1 VNAYK
6 KEVRSTIGFGIGY
19 VLLGHTGLWVVMF
32 GSDNSVRLLG
42 LPAHYL
48 IAILLGSFGVM
59 IWSVVW
65 CIFANRLEDEIEA
78 ENAAA
83 AGGLQTKPDEMAPFP
98 ASSAAAPGEF
108 AEAAK

>member
-1 VNAYK
+1 MKAYK

-19 VLLGHTGLWVVMF
+19 VLLGHTGLWVVML
-32 GSDNSVRLLG
+32 GSDNSVRLFG

-48 IAILLGSFGVM
+48 VAILLGSFGVLV
-59 IWSVVW
+59 WSVIW

-83 AGGLQTKPDEMAPFP
+83 TGGPRTDANVT
-98 ASSAAAPGEF
+98 ASTSAASPAAPGQL
-108 AEAAK
+108 AGAAK